1 MTSSSDTFGR
11 VKVAAITSAADET
24 PVFKLFSS
32 LVQLLNRAHC
42 EVSEVKLA
50 KMKLNACD
58 GCYASGGR
66 TCLLP
71 CDYNDIDEAIY
82 DPADKGVVIHDKVTT
97 AEVVAVVAEARCG
110 GVDSVTQRFL
120 ERLIPYENLV
130 RLQGRKALAGKVAL
144 VTVVGDGADSA
155 LGQIV
160 ARLASLGFAVPAYG
174 TISVEIA
181 PHGTQADGS
190 KQIQANS
197 DVQHRLQSCVDSAIK
212 QASAAKRR

>member
-24 PVFKLFSS
+24 PVFKLFSAFVS
-32 LVQLLNRAHC
+32 LLNRAHC
-42 EVSEVKLA
+42 DVSEVKLA

-66 TCLLP
+66 TCLIP
-71 CDYNDIDEAIY
+71 CDYNDIDETIY
-82 DPADKGVVIHDKVTT
+82 DPADKGVIIHDKITSADVLT
-97 AEVVAVVAEARCG
+97 VIAEARCG
-110 GVDSVTQRFL
+110 GADSLTQRL
-120 ERLIPYENLV
+120 MERLIPYENLV
-130 RLQGRKALAGKVAL
+130 RIQGRKALEGKTAV
-144 VTVVGDGADSA
+144 VIVVGDGADAA

-174 TISVEIA
+174 TISVEVA

-190 KQIQANS
+190 RQIQANS
-197 DVQHRLQSCVDSAIK
+197 DVQHRLQLCVDSAIK